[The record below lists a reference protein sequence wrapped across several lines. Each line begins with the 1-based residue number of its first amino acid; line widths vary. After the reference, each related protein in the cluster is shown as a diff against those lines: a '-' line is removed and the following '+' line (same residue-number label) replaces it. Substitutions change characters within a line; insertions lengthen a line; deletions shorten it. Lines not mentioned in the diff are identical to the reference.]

1 MDQQQL
7 TARQFGDSAASYL
20 GSAVHAHGQDLDRL
34 RALASELQ
42 PARALDLGCG
52 AGHVSYALAESG
64 AGRVTAYD
72 PAAGMLV
79 VVAAEAA
86 RRGLA
91 GIATCAGAA
100 EELPFADASLELVV
114 TRYSAH
120 HWRSV
125 PRALA
130 ECARVLTAGGR
141 CIVIDMVA
149 PEPALLDT
157 SLQALELLRDASHVR
172 DYRVS
177 EWRAMLQAAG
187 LHEQSF
193 HGWKLPLEFG
203 SWIAR
208 IKTPPARVAALQALF
223 AGLPA
228 EVRDYF
234 RVTPGND
241 FEADCAWFETV
252 A

>member
-7 TARQFGDSAASYL
+7 TTRQFGDSAANYL
-20 GSAVHAHGQDLDRL
+20 GSAVHARGRDLQRL
-34 RALASELQ
+34 RELAGLLR

-52 AGHVSYALAESG
+52 AGHVSYTLAAGG
-64 AGRVTAYD
+64 AGQVTAYD
-72 PAAGMLV
+72 PAAGMLA
-79 VVAAEAA
+79 VVAAEAQ

-91 GIATCAGAA
+91 NLATRCGAA
-100 EELPFADASLELVV
+100 EELPFASGSFELVV

-125 PRALA
+125 PQALA
-130 ECARVLTAGGR
+130 ECSRVLTTGGR

-187 LHEQSF
+187 LRELAFES
-193 HGWKLPLEFG
+193 WRLPLEFA

-208 IKTPPARVAALQALF
+208 ISTPPARVAALQAVF

-234 RVTPGND
+234 RVSASND
-241 FEADCAWFETV
+241 FEADSAWFDT
-252 A
+252 AR